1 MNIPG
6 WFSNVS
12 NSSLATTILSLSAL
26 SMTKMI
32 AWPSLR
38 KRRKQRKWMS
48 EEKSPVGLQ
57 HWDKLPVV
65 VLPKVSVSA
74 LSRHV
79 KHCERKTTSI
89 GEETE
94 DLSKVKIITKHV
106 GLTARV
112 KWRKWLSFSNVLT
125 KKPTWR
131 SWTSLCWSQWLAQ
144 CLALGPKT

>member
-38 KRRKQRKWMS
+38 KKKKAEEMNEWRKIASRAAALGQ
-48 EEKSPVGLQ
+48 
-57 HWDKLPVV
+57 LPVI

-79 KHCERKTTSI
+79 KHCEGKTTSI
-89 GEETE
+89 GGKTDMSE
-94 DLSKVKIITKHV
+94 VKIITEHIS
-106 GLTARV
+106 LTIRV
-112 KWRKWLSFSNVLT
+112 KWRKLSFCNALT
-125 KKPTWR
+125 KNPTWR
-131 SWTSLCWSQWLAQ
+131 SWTSLCWSQWSAQ
-144 CLALGPKT
+144 CLVPGPKR